1 MLSAILEQTI
11 NGLMAGSVYVL
22 VALGMVLI
30 YGVMHV
36 LNFAHGVLLMV
47 GAYVCH
53 FFFTRVTGSYLLSI
67 ALCIAVLVAIGIALE
82 RAVFRPL
89 QGNLRN
95 QVIASLGLILAIEH
109 LVIAIWGPN
118 ALQMR
123 VPATAA
129 LVPIG
134 ELRFPVQH
142 LLVIGV
148 TLGVV
153 LALFLFLKVSKFGT
167 AIRAT
172 SQDRQAAMVVG
183 IPVERI
189 DWITFGMGT
198 ALAALGG
205 ALIGPLFLVFPQM
218 GDAPMVKGLAGILL
232 GGMGSVPGAVIG
244 GFIIGI
250 TESVS
255 TLFLPTDYRD
265 SVAFVVMVLILLVW
279 PRGLFGVQVRGED

>member
-67 ALCIAVLVAIGIALE
+67 ALCIAVLVVIGIALE

-189 DWITFGMGT
+189 DWITFGLGT

>member
-1 MLSAILEQTI
+1 MLTAVLEQTI

-36 LNFAHGVLLMV
+36 LNFAHGVLLTV
-47 GAYVCH
+47 GAYLCH
-53 FFFTRVTGSYLLSI
+53 FFFTRVTGSYLLAILLS
-67 ALCIAVLVAIGIALE
+67 LVALALLGIALE

-89 QGNLRN
+89 RGNLRN

-109 LVIAIWGPN
+109 LVIALWGPN

-123 VPATAA
+123 VPATEA

-134 ELRFPVQH
+134 QLRFPLQH

-148 TLGVV
+148 TLAIVG
-153 LALFLFLKVSKFGT
+153 ALFVFLKRTKLGT

-183 IPVERI
+183 IPVERV
-189 DWITFGMGT
+189 DWTTFALGT

-232 GGMGSVPGAVIG
+232 GGMGSVPGAVLG
-244 GFIIGI
+244 GFIIGV
-250 TESVS
+250 TEALS

-265 SVAFVVMVLILLVW
+265 SVAFSVMVLILLAW
-279 PRGLFGVQVRGED
+279 PRGLFGVRVRGDD

>member
-1 MLSAILEQTI
+1 
-11 NGLMAGSVYVL
+11 MAGSVYVL

-53 FFFTRVTGSYLLSI
+53 FFFTRVTGSYVLSI
-67 ALCIAVLVAIGIALE
+67 AAAIIVLSILGIALE

-109 LVIAIWGPN
+109 LVIAVWGPN
-118 ALQMR
+118 ALQMK
-123 VPATAA
+123 VPATSA
-129 LVPIG
+129 LVPVG

-148 TLGVV
+148 TLFVV
-153 LALFLFLKVSKFGT
+153 AVLFVFLKTSKFGT

-189 DWITFGMGT
+189 DWITFGLGT

-232 GGMGSVPGAVIG
+232 GGMGSVPGAVVG
-244 GFIIGI
+244 GFIIGVA
-250 TESVS
+250 ESLS

-279 PRGLFGVQVRGED
+279 PRGLFGVRVRGED

>member
-1 MLSAILEQTI
+1 VLSAILEQTI

-53 FFFTRVTGSYLLSI
+53 FFFTRVTSSYLLSI
-67 ALCIAVLVAIGIALE
+67 ALCIAVLVVIGIALE

-148 TLGVV
+148 TLAVV

-189 DWITFGMGT
+189 DWITFGLGT

>member
-1 MLSAILEQTI
+1 
-11 NGLMAGSVYVL
+11 MAGSVYVL

-53 FFFTRVTGSYLLSI
+53 FFFTRVTGSYVLSI
-67 ALCIAVLVAIGIALE
+67 AAAIIVLSILGIALE
-82 RAVFRPL
+82 RTVFRPL

-109 LVIAIWGPN
+109 LVIAVWGPN
-118 ALQMR
+118 ALQMK
-123 VPATAA
+123 VPATSA
-129 LVPIG
+129 LVPVG

-148 TLGVV
+148 TLFVV
-153 LALFLFLKVSKFGT
+153 AVLFVFLKASKFGT

-189 DWITFGMGT
+189 DWITFGLGT

-232 GGMGSVPGAVIG
+232 GGMGSVPGAVVG
-244 GFIIGI
+244 GFIIGVA
-250 TESVS
+250 ESLS

-279 PRGLFGVQVRGED
+279 PRGLFGVRVRGED

>member
-1 MLSAILEQTI
+1 MLSAVLEQTI

-36 LNFAHGVLLMV
+36 LNFAHGVLLTV
-47 GAYVCH
+47 GAYVCY
-53 FFFTRVTGSYLLSI
+53 FFFVRVTGSYPLSILLSI
-67 ALCIAVLVAIGIALE
+67 AALAVLGIALE

-95 QVIASLGLILAIEH
+95 QVIASLGLILAFEN
-109 LVIAIWGPN
+109 LVVALWGPN
-118 ALQMR
+118 ALQMK

-129 LVPIG
+129 LVPVG

-148 TLGVV
+148 TLIVV
-153 LALFLFLKVSKFGT
+153 VILFLFLKTSKFGT

-172 SQDRQAAMVVG
+172 SQDRTAAMVVG

-189 DWITFGMGT
+189 DWITFGLGT

-250 TESVS
+250 AEAVS
-255 TLFLPTDYRD
+255 TIFLPTDYRD
-265 SVAFVVMVLILLVW
+265 TVAFTVMVLILLVW
-279 PRGLFGVQVRGED
+279 PRGIFGVRVRGED